1 MPILESFEAVLV
13 HSNSVNNN
21 YQKTSKVLFT
31 FLPNG
36 QLINRLRHSLTMLN
50 ITNTE
55 FWFIEVQF
63 IEQNS
68 KQLEVEYNV
77 NMTLMI
83 G

>member
-1 MPILESFEAVLV
+1 MPKLESFEAILV

-36 QLINRLRHSLTMLN
+36 QLINILRHSLTMLN

-55 FWFIEVQF
+55 F
-63 IEQNS
+63 
-68 KQLEVEYNV
+68 
-77 NMTLMI
+77 
-83 G
+83 